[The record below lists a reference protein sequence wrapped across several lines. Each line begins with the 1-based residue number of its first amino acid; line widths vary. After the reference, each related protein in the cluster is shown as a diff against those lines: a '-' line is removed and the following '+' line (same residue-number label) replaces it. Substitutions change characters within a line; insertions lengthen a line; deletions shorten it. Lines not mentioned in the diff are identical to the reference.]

1 MEVKHGKRGRILKNN
16 KAYDFFEKH
25 GHLFWSLLS
34 FALAILVWW
43 LISLTKAGGV
53 VFSSPAAVL
62 KRGAEYIKDGTLWGH
77 TSLSLFRVVCG
88 FLLGFFASIPVAFL
102 MGWYRPVRLLL
113 EPWIKFLKCIPPI
126 SYIPLVVV
134 AAGIGE
140 KAKIIVI
147 FIACFLTCVVT
158 IYQGVLNVDE
168 TLIKAAKVLG
178 AKDVNMFLTVV
189 VPASTPFIVT
199 AMKLGL
205 SSALTTLIAS
215 EMVGAVMG
223 LGTMIQTASQYF
235 MMDVVLLGIVI
246 IGAIGILLQVLVELL
261 EKKFTGWQ
269 EKREV

>member
-1 MEVKHGKRGRILKNN
+1 MEKQKGN
-16 KAYDFFEKH
+16 DFFEKH
-25 GHLFWSLLS
+25 GHLIWSVMSLI
-34 FALAILVWW
+34 LAIFVWW
-43 LISLTKAGGV
+43 LISLSKAGGV
-53 VFSSPAAVL
+53 VFSSPGAVF
-62 KRGAEYIKDGTLWGH
+62 KRGVEYIKNGTLWGH
-77 TSLSLFRVVCG
+77 ASLSLFRVVCG
-88 FLLGFFASIPVAFL
+88 FLIGFIVSIPVAFL
-102 MGWYRPVRLLL
+102 MGWYKPVRLLF

-178 AKDVNMFLTVV
+178 AKDINMFLTVV

-215 EMVGAVMG
+215 EMVGAVKG

-246 IGAIGILLQVLVELL
+246 IGAIGIILQVLVEFL
-261 EKKFTGWQ
+261 EKKLTGWQ